1 MGKSFLDE
9 RLDISKSLSTL
20 ESVFKIIK
28 MLASVLKKVFLMTF
42 YFCLTV
48 VLVLLIQGIYFF
60 QILHSEAAIT
70 KTDAIVI
77 FIGSKERIEAGCKL
91 ARLGYAP
98 YLIISPADSKKISA
112 YQRKYTLPLSV
123 NIIKEDQARTTFENA
138 LYCNRIIKHHKF
150 NSIVLVTSDYH
161 MSRSYLLMK
170 IFLTGF
176 DINLQFEGV
185 ESVESVKYRTKEK
198 QFKIVY
204 NEMIRMWGSLVEL
217 ICFQIS
223 GQVPETPL
231 KSYRAVQWFKSV
243 LLFDV

>member
-1 MGKSFLDE
+1 
-9 RLDISKSLSTL
+9 
-20 ESVFKIIK
+20 
-28 MLASVLKKVFLMTF
+28 MTF

-60 QILHSEAAIT
+60 QILHSDPAIT
-70 KTDAIVI
+70 KTDAIVV
-77 FIGSKERIEAGCKL
+77 FSGSKERIEAGCKL
-91 ARLGYAP
+91 AALAYAP
-98 YLIISPADSKKISA
+98 YLIISPADSKKISG

-123 NIIKEDQARTTFENA
+123 HIIKEDKARTTFENA
-138 LYCNRIIKHHKF
+138 HYCSRIIKHHKF

-176 DINLQFEGV
+176 DINLQFEG
-185 ESVESVKYRTKEK
+185 VESVKYRTKEK